1 MKRWRWPKLSVTG
14 VSLPVIGGGVTWE
27 EKQDERAARAR
38 AERADAFSALWRL
51 AQQAHIGVRDNLDNA
66 DRLADVH
73 RQMNALLIER
83 GPALDPADVML
94 AQGFLSAIDDF
105 VALLRRLPGEDGAHV
120 RADFAST
127 MDQPPMLSSFEL
139 LDTASDRMRTY
150 NERLKRRYRE
160 IVYGEAP

>member
-27 EKQDERAARAR
+27 EKQDDRAARAR

-51 AQQAHIGVRDNLDNA
+51 AQQAHIGVRNNLDNA

-105 VALLRRLPGEDGAHV
+105 VGLLRRLPGEGGARV
-120 RADFAST
+120 RADFANT

-139 LDTASDRMRTY
+139 LDTANDRMRNY

-160 IVYGEAP
+160 IVYGEAT